1 MKRNFKFLFLVMIMV
16 SFLMKINC
24 LEDKD
29 IKITYENG
37 NTVAR
42 YNNIYYEVSKMNED
56 INDFNNFVIKKNGII
71 LSNDTKKIINK
82 INTIILKDKIE
93 ANDVSKINEKIEEI
107 RSNYALLTTS
117 DTKYDV
123 VLESLNTIEK
133 TIKQI
138 EYKSGVLGEFD
149 SEEDAK
155 DAIKNNEI
163 HTDDYTLEGAYE
175 RQRRYIKTDTL
186 LIDEMFDTKLDAL
199 LYLGKYNLNGYSTN
213 YNLNK
218 EMVTLTSKENKLFS
232 KISEIKMY
240 KKLLELQG
248 YDVSTKFKGFDFE
261 KIESDKLNID
271 ETFSS
276 LSDSSKYMISLA
288 RDYNNIKLKVKN
300 ESYNK
305 VTDTS
310 VSQVFTTEEDAR
322 NYLNNL
328 KKEYKVTND
337 SITRNDDIT
346 YTYEDVTKYFLSNE
360 DANNYL
366 NSLSDFT
373 LKDTSIKKLSAD
385 EIDMKDIIS
394 NGDTNLNTEDKTYSY
409 MIFDL
414 NTKVNVNENGNII
427 SSDGTVTIKNVKLN
441 GQDYDFNLINKMP
454 VSNNSVVSINGSVT
468 YCSRRGKLFCL
479 GYTTKDFNTYG
490 VLNKDYNVSRLNNLF
505 KYTINNIDID
515 DSKVIV
521 DDNLVDIYR
530 LNTTKVIENKDPK
543 YVVSADIYK
552 IERVHKYR
560 VVGTVSNITI
570 NPKYKIEFTKTKNV
584 LKYHLVGLAKKDIYK
599 DIYVVTYN
607 LKKMTEEK
615 EIKYIQN
622 FKVVEVK
629 NYYSYSLSLLAHLNL
644 NGIGGVNNDNNINI
658 PNTGLNDKDYSI
670 MIILLIITIVI
681 SIKLIFKR
689 NS

>member
-1 MKRNFKFLFLVMIMV
+1 MIE
-16 SFLMKINC
+16 S
-24 LEDKD
+24 LENKN
-29 IKITYENG
+29 IKN
-37 NTVAR
+37 
-42 YNNIYYEVSKMNED
+42 
-56 INDFNNFVIKKNGII
+56 IKK
-71 LSNDTKKIINK
+71 LRDKKYR
-82 INTIILKDKIE
+82 D
-93 ANDVSKINEKIEEI
+93 
-107 RSNYALLTTS
+107 
-117 DTKYDV
+117 
-123 VLESLNTIEK
+123 
-133 TIKQI
+133 
-138 EYKSGVLGEFD
+138 
-149 SEEDAK
+149 
-155 DAIKNNEI
+155 
-163 HTDDYTLEGAYE
+163 
-175 RQRRYIKTDTL
+175 
-186 LIDEMFDTKLDAL
+186 
-199 LYLGKYNLNGYSTN
+199 
-213 YNLNK
+213 
-218 EMVTLTSKENKLFS
+218 KENKFVVEIPNVIKEALNNNLLIELYVKENTSFDIDFPVTYIKES
-232 KISEIKMY
+232 IFNKIKTIGTTNVIGIIK
-240 KKLLELQG
+240 KEENNKLVG
-248 YDVSTKFKGFDFE
+248 TKYILLDSIGDPGNLGTIIRSAVAF
-261 KIESDKLNID
+261 NID
-271 ETFSS
+271 TIV
-276 LSDSSKYMISLA
+276 LS
-288 RDYNNIKLKVKN
+288 
-300 ESYNK
+300 
-305 VTDTS
+305 
-310 VSQVFTTEEDAR
+310 
-322 NYLNNL
+322 
-328 KKEYKVTND
+328 
-337 SITRNDDIT
+337 
-346 YTYEDVTKYFLSNE
+346 
-360 DANNYL
+360 
-366 NSLSDFT
+366 
-373 LKDTSIKKLSAD
+373 KDTVDLYNPKVVR
-385 EIDMKDIIS
+385 S
-394 NGDTNLNTEDKTYSY
+394 NQG
-409 MIFDL
+409 MMFHI
-414 NTKVNVNENGNII
+414 NII
-427 SSDGTVTIKNVKLN
+427 SRDPIKFINGLKKKDYNKLYKYN
-441 GQDYDFNLINKMP
+441 DYIIEQNYPLDKKSVFNLINKMP